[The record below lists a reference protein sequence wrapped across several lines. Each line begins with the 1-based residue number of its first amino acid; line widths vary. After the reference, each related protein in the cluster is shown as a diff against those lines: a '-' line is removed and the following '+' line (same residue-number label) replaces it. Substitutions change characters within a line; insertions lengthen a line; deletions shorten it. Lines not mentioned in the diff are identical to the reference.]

1 MWHMVTIIIEYF
13 LVITL
18 TVLPIIVKFVKKI
31 LFRPIMKKTVMV
43 TGATSGIGRA
53 CALKFGKA
61 GYRVI
66 VTGRRADALAELSAE
81 LADAGAESL
90 VLCVRRA

>member
-1 MWHMVTIIIEYF
+1 
-13 LVITL
+13 
-18 TVLPIIVKFVKKI
+18 
-31 LFRPIMKKTVMV
+31 MV

-53 CALKFGKA
+53 CALKFSKA

-90 VLCVRRA
+90 VLVFDVRDRKSWPRMSVRSLPQDWKEIGIAR